1 MSENTED
8 KIMSQMPES
17 IKQLRK
23 LVKDKITDKW
33 EEIAI
38 QLGFTLAQIQ
48 AIKNDHQARS
58 VKTCCTDMLFNW
70 IDSKSPDKD
79 LVEAIREF
87 GYGYQADQFEDDYS
101 CIAM

>member
-1 MSENTED
+1 MSENIED
-8 KIMSQMPES
+8 KIMSQMPEN

-38 QLGFTLAQIQ
+38 QLGFTPAQIQ

-58 VKTCCTDMLFNW
+58 VKTCCTDMLFDW
-70 IDSKSPDKD
+70 IDSTQSNNPDED
-79 LVEAIREF
+79 LVKAIREV
-87 GYGYQADQFEDDYS
+87 GYGYQADQFEEG
-101 CIAM
+101 